1 MDFLARFKEPST
13 WAGLAVLAQ
22 LAAPSLGLHGDVGG
36 AATQIGAAIAA
47 VAAVVRAEQSATK

>member
-1 MDFLARFKEPST
+1 MDFLNRFKEPST

-22 LAAPSLGLHGDVGG
+22 LVAPQLGIHGDVGG

-47 VAAVVRAEQSATK
+47 VAAVVRAEQKA